1 MNGQRREVVLQK
13 GDSFLLFAG
22 EVRISSQFMAMR
34 LLNTLYTV
42 SPARFGWSAGGDCV
56 GWDEETGQYVLSLG
70 EKDPNL
76 LALEDVTVNGR
87 AYEQGEVLVYEDMKY
102 VHAHESEFEGMFTEL
117 PSMFDTF
124 VEFNRLGV
132 PTDKVVT
139 EKGGESGEETLKG
152 YGVAKNTTD
161 NHATEFT
168 SGNSPMVVDYY
179 STVLLTYQNSSI
191 RQYIDIAPTTQYREY
206 KGGSVYEENG
216 TEYLKVIGEDG
227 YTGELETVENSKG
240 EDVPV
245 TGMMYAAEE
254 PNSSALC
261 IPTNSDP
268 EKYEAAFKFISWA
281 AGPEGQAIMMRGG

>member
-1 MNGQRREVVLQK
+1 
-13 GDSFLLFAG
+13 
-22 EVRISSQFMAMR
+22 
-34 LLNTLYTV
+34 
-42 SPARFGWSAGGDCV
+42 
-56 GWDEETGQYVLSLG
+56 
-70 EKDPNL
+70 
-76 LALEDVTVNGR
+76 
-87 AYEQGEVLVYEDMKY
+87 
-102 VHAHESEFEGMFTEL
+102 
-117 PSMFDTF
+117 
-124 VEFNRLGV
+124 
-132 PTDKVVT
+132 
-139 EKGGESGEETLKG
+139 
-152 YGVAKNTTD
+152 
-161 NHATEFT
+161 
-168 SGNSPMVVDYY
+168 MVVDYY

-281 AGPEGQAIMMRGG
+281 AGPEGQARRLARSQPDRSRHERRLPEYGGQPRRQRIRRFACQHAYLCGRLVLL